1 MKNGVILLFSVLALA
16 ACSQSKATDSSST
29 ETVHSSKTTTST
41 TVVPSSSAQ
50 QTSSESQE
58 KAEDPALSYAVNLAD
73 FTQEITLSDGTKQTV
88 NHLDFKSKQKN
99 QPTTITLDTK
109 DLNNYGKAL
118 YLTTTGGDK
127 FFYPV
132 AIADEPTKRITV
144 TNEAGA
150 KRDIKVNT
158 VVRVEALEDSSD
170 PMEIVGDTYF
180 LFYNDQGTIS
190 LATRNFS
197 ENTAGTPLDTTNLV
211 EYLPG
216 ETTAE
221 TPSSTPVA
229 DYPDSETYYDAIR
242 AAWQQQQDYIDSI
255 DDDAVKQSVQTSHS
269 AAIFE
274 ANRLEM
280 EYPEDADLINE
291 SLQKVLSGK

>member
-29 ETVHSSKTTTST
+29 VTVHSSKTTTST
-41 TVVPSSSAQ
+41 TVVQSSSAQ

-58 KAEDPALSYAVNLAD
+58 MSEDPALSYAVNLAD

-88 NHLDFKSKQKN
+88 NHLAFRSKQKN
-99 QPTTITLDTK
+99 QPTTITLDIK

-118 YLTTTGGDK
+118 YLTTTGGDEV
-127 FFYPV
+127 FYPV

-158 VVRVEALEDSSD
+158 VVRVAALEDSSD

-216 ETTAE
+216 DATAE

-255 DDDAVKQSVQTSHS
+255 DDDAVK
-269 AAIFE
+269 
-274 ANRLEM
+274 
-280 EYPEDADLINE
+280 
-291 SLQKVLSGK
+291 